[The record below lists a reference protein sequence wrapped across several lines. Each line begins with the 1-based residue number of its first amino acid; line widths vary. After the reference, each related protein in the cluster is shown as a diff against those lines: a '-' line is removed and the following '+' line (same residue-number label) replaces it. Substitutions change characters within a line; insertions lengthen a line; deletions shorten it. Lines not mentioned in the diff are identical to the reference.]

1 VSVDE
6 LFDTLIKVLAGG
18 LLAAVVSLYRARA
31 QNKVDQATETL
42 TAAKA
47 WETLLLQ
54 MQNRV
59 IEQQREIDELAE
71 ATSRRWSKSC
81 MKKAWKF
88 RPMFLGNILRGKSE
102 QRELIWL
109 TCGCSPIGSL
119 NGAAS
124 LQEWVICPHCHSG
137 QTVTKIEQVPKRKA
151 ICRTRFASS
160 TRAGPPCAPAPAP
173 TAAK

>member
-71 ATSRRWSKSC
+71 EVAEKDGYIQKVVKIMYEKGLEIPTYV
-81 MKKAWKF
+81 F
-88 RPMFLGNILRGKSE
+88 RKHFTR
-102 QRELIWL
+102 
-109 TCGCSPIGSL
+109 
-119 NGAAS
+119 
-124 LQEWVICPHCHSG
+124 
-137 QTVTKIEQVPKRKA
+137 KI
-151 ICRTRFASS
+151 
-160 TRAGPPCAPAPAP
+160 
-173 TAAK
+173 